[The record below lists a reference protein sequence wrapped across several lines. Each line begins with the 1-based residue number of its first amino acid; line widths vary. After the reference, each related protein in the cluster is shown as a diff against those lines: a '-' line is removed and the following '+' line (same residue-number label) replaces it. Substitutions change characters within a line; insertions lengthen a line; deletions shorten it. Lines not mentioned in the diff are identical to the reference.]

1 MNELEIAALE
11 YVERG
16 WMVFPIHTPT
26 ESGGCSCS
34 NVECESIGKHPRTQR
49 GLHDASCNPQ
59 DINHWWQR
67 WPDANIG
74 IVTGREHGLVVVDID
89 LPGVENWRD
98 LQDTNG
104 AVETLTVSTGS
115 GGEHYYFQTN
125 GTKYR
130 STASHIDTGIDT
142 KGEGGYVVAPPS
154 LHVSG
159 DTYDWLIH
167 GDYPSRLPEWLETKM
182 PRAEEPTKT
191 VVTTPTTN
199 EEPWVSKLILEGAS
213 KGEGFSLT
221 PFHPIYAA
229 ISWL

>member
-1 MNELEIAALE
+1 MNALEIAALE

-16 WMVFPIHTPT
+16 WMVFPVHTPT

-34 NVECESIGKHPRTQR
+34 NGECESIGKHPRTQR
-49 GLHDASCNPQ
+49 GLHDASRNPQ
-59 DINHWWQR
+59 DINEWWKR

-74 IVTGREHGLVVVDID
+74 IVTGQEHGLVVVDID

-130 STASHIDTGIDT
+130 STASQIDTGIDT

-159 DTYDWLIH
+159 DNY
-167 GDYPSRLPEWLETKM
+167 EWLDDSQMGTLNGL
-182 PRAEEPTKT
+182 PG
-191 VVTTPTTN
+191 
-199 EEPWVSKLILEGAS
+199 WLEGCTARRDN
-213 KGEGFSLT
+213 
-221 PFHPIYAA
+221 A
-229 ISWL
+229 